1 MTARVLPLETVIRV
15 SRTEGEGA
23 SLRIPPGATGVELFA
38 EGTGSKRFGPGNRRL
53 AAVLREQGLA
63 TCLGD
68 GVTHEEE
75 TLDAPSWKLRVR
87 AAVSHGGRPH
97 LAGAW
102 PAPLDEVGRL
112 VLGWFR
118 LHLRE

>member
-23 SLRIPPGATGVELFA
+23 SLCIPPGATGVVPFA
-38 EGTGSKRFGPGNRRL
+38 EGTGSKRFRPGNRRL

-63 TCLGD
+63 
-68 GVTHEEE
+68 
-75 TLDAPSWKLRVR
+75 PSWKLRVR
-87 AAVSHGGRPH
+87 AVVSHGGRPH

-102 PAPLDEVGRL
+102 PGPLDEVGRL
-112 VLGWFR
+112 ALGWFR
-118 LHLRE
+118 IHLRE